1 MRCLLSPRH
10 GQAMQALQ
18 RSLHVMLVRCDA
30 EKEVAILTAQQAKV
44 SICHRRL
51 VSGGAGQIVFGE
63 TALKRAHAHLAQA
76 VFTGDLA
83 QLWAIEGQPEAPFCI
98 VSEILTALQ
107 SRDEALRTPGL
118 LLTPATLPVVVKVVL
133 GSGAAGGGAGPERSQ
148 VGDAKADS
156 SVMKRISFSSIP
168 SRSDT
173 AAVRTYI
180 QRRPELAVRVAAS
193 QSLVKELESVIRGHV
208 AEVAKGGANPPAPAP
223 PGPGAVEP
231 VGGFAVHSDGG
242 AASLAASW
250 PHTQLRKAIAPCIAK
265 VEDVHVLA
273 GVLLQFLASL
283 QVPLIPPLM
292 VHAFFTAVVTRD
304 AHAQIVA
311 LRAAVACL
319 PPPHFH
325 ALRALV
331 EFAALDVL
339 HADNAS
345 ENGVTLDVLSDV
357 LGQVVLPP
365 HTITQPQAATQ
376 LQGQGGEESQG
387 GGPTP
392 GGPPTTPGT
401 KAARIAVTPALAS
414 SYASQL
420 VGLLVQ
426 QYTTL
431 FSGSNVQDLV
441 TSAIS
446 LQSAQRA
453 LAASQAA
460 HRAALAEIAA
470 GEDARVM
477 MSAVALQRL
486 KLKRVMAAW
495 HAQASVGRGRAALH
509 SRVRVLTDLATE
521 LAGEVE
527 EQALLIERLRGQ
539 LEEAGIV
546 GALRGGATVTGAA
559 PPPVPHERVQ
569 AALEAQQRPTTPQ
582 TEHGSPGT
590 AHSAMDL
597 TSPSHTRAAARA
609 AQLFAEG
616 APGSLVAQ
624 AMPPAPAHSVSS
636 GGYRVPAQYSQ

>member
-1 MRCLLSPRH
+1 M
-10 GQAMQALQ
+10 GNAAL
-18 RSLHVMLVRCDA
+18 
-30 EKEVAILTAQQAKV
+30 
-44 SICHRRL
+44 
-51 VSGGAGQIVFGE
+51 
-63 TALKRAHAHLAQA
+63 A

-180 QRRPELAVRVAAS
+180 QRRPDLAVRVAAS

-208 AEVAKGGANPPAPAP
+208 AEVAKGGA
-223 PGPGAVEP
+223 VEP
-231 VGGFAVHSDGG
+231 VGGFAVPSDG
-242 AASLAASW
+242 
-250 PHTQLRKAIAPCIAK
+250 
-265 VEDVHVLA
+265 
-273 GVLLQFLASL
+273 
-283 QVPLIPPLM
+283 
-292 VHAFFTAVVTRD
+292 
-304 AHAQIVA
+304 
-311 LRAAVACL
+311 AVACL

-345 ENGVTLDVLSDV
+345 ENGVALDVLSDV

-453 LAASQAA
+453 LAATQAA

-582 TEHGSPGT
+582 TDHGSPGT